1 MDAFK
6 TVVKVVQA
14 ATLIATAAFIILLFV
29 NEPSQPPPVPAAGTA
44 NAGASIF
51 ATRCAS
57 CHGADGGGGYGP
69 ALGSGIVVERYPN
82 PADQVA
88 VVQNGR
94 GSMPSFAGSLT
105 PEQIQAVVD
114 YTRTGLR

>member
-1 MDAFK
+1 MDALK
-6 TVVKVVQA
+6 MLVRVVQIF
-14 ATLIATAAFIILLFV
+14 TLCATAAFVFLLFV
-29 NEPSQPPPVPAAGTA
+29 NEPSQPPPVPAMGSA
-44 NAGASIF
+44 NTGASIF

-69 ALGSGIVVERYPN
+69 ALRGGIVVKSYPN

-88 VVQNGR
+88 VVTNGK

-105 PEQIQAVVD
+105 PEQISAVVD
-114 YTRTGLR
+114 YTRTGLG